1 MSLGVRLIL
10 AFLGCGVLPLA
21 LVATLS
27 YHTANNGL
35 EEVAGHGGEALSATS
50 FDQLVALRDVKKA
63 QIERYFN
70 ERQGDLQVLVENVRV
85 LRDNAFHNLAGVQAL
100 KRDEVEKLFEELFTA
115 VELLADRADTHTAL
129 AEFEALRDAVVSA
142 DGTFDPDTPAYVA
155 FWEKWKPAFEGYVTK
170 AGYYDVFLIDAE
182 QGQVLFTQA
191 RESDLGQRLDG
202 GPLENS
208 GLGKLWRSVVSTG
221 TVQVVDFEPYT
232 PSNGDQAAFMGGPIR
247 DEAGNII
254 GVAALQL
261 PTEPINR
268 IVQRREGLGAT
279 GETYLVGHHDGRTA
293 FRSDMLTMGDG
304 KYVVGREITTPYI
317 EAALGGESSVEVLT
331 DSSGRL
337 VMVAYEPLEIRGLK
351 WAQITKMNLAEAIV
365 LQADNADE
373 DFLTRYNAVYGYYDL
388 FLITPE
394 GQCFYSV
401 CREADYGTNLITG
414 KFKDSNLGKLV
425 REVSASGKFGFAD
438 FEPYAP
444 SDGAPAAFVAQPV
457 VTNGETQLIVALQL
471 PLEHV
476 NAIMGVR
483 SGMGETGET
492 YLVGPDH
499 LMRSDSFLD
508 PVNHSVSASFANPE
522 KGAVRT
528 AAATAALDGDSG
540 AELISDYNGNPV
552 LSAYTPVNVFGTRW
566 ALLAEIDKAEALA
579 AVGAMQDVASS
590 ATWSLLTWI
599 FFCGLGAAIAVAI
612 VSVLVAQSIS
622 RPVTRVINGLTE
634 GANQVSAAAGQVSTA
649 SQDLANGASEQASS
663 LEETSS
669 ALQEMTAMSRKS
681 ADNASAANELA
692 SSARSRATEGDAT
705 VRQLNDAMTA
715 INQSAVEINKVIKVI
730 EEIAFQ
736 TNLLALN
743 AAVEAARAGEHGK
756 GFAVVADEVRAL
768 ALRAAE
774 AARETTGLIEGSV
787 KRAEEGGTVSQQ
799 AGSVLRSIVDDVA
812 QIADLLN
819 GLTQAAHEQS
829 QGVEQ
834 INGAV
839 SQMDQVT
846 QKNAAGAEESASAAE
861 ELTAQAQMVNQ
872 MVSDLARLV
881 RGNRASAGG

>member
-10 AFLGCGVLPLA
+10 AFLGCGVVPLA

-27 YHTANNGL
+27 YHTAKNGL
-35 EEVAGHGGEALSATS
+35 EDVGAHGGEALSATS
-50 FDQLVALRDVKKA
+50 FDQLIALRDVKKA

-70 ERQGDLQVLVENVRV
+70 ERQGDLQVLVENVGV
-85 LRDNAFHNLAGVQAL
+85 LRDSAFRNLAGVQAL
-100 KRDEVEKLFEELFTA
+100 KRDDVQKLFEGLFA
-115 VELLADRADTHTAL
+115 NVELLAARVDTRTVL
-129 AEFEALRDAVVSA
+129 TEFEELRDSIVAA
-142 DGTFDPDTPAYVA
+142 DGTFDPATPTYAA
-155 FWEKWKPAFEGYVTK
+155 FWQKWAPAFDGYVTK

-182 QGQVLFTQA
+182 RGQVVFSQA
-191 RESDLGQRLDG
+191 RESDLGQRLDA
-202 GPLENS
+202 GPLEDS
-208 GLGKLWRSVVSTG
+208 GLGKLWRSVVTTG
-221 TVQVVDFEPYT
+221 AVQVADFEPYA

-247 DEAGNII
+247 DKSGAVI
-254 GVAALQL
+254 GVAAVQL

-268 IVQRREGLGAT
+268 IVQRREGLGET
-279 GETYLVGHHDGRTA
+279 GETYLVGSHAGRTA
-293 FRSDMLTMGDG
+293 FRSDMLTMGAG
-304 KYVVGREITTPYI
+304 EYVVGRAITTPYI
-317 EAALGGESSVEVLT
+317 EAALDGESSVEVLT
-331 DSSGRL
+331 DSTGRL
-337 VMVAYEPLEIRGLK
+337 VMVAYEPLEIRGLE
-351 WAQITKMNLAEAIV
+351 WAQITKMNLEEAIV
-365 LQADNADE
+365 LQADSADE
-373 DFLTRYNAVYGYYDL
+373 DFLTRYNEVYGYYDL
-388 FLITPE
+388 FLLAPS

-401 CREADYGTNLITG
+401 CREADFGTNLISG
-414 KFKDSNLGKLV
+414 KFKESNLGKLV
-425 REVSASGKFGFAD
+425 REVRASGKFGFAD

-444 SDGAPAAFVAQPV
+444 SNGTPAAFIAQPV
-457 VTNGETQLIVALQL
+457 VTNGQVQLIVALQL
-471 PLEHV
+471 PLDHL
-476 NAIMGVR
+476 NAIMSIR

-499 LMRSDSFLD
+499 LMRSDSYLD
-508 PVNHSVSASFANPE
+508 PAGHSVRASFANPE
-522 KGAVRT
+522 QGSIRT
-528 AAATAALDGDSG
+528 AAAEAALAGDAG
-540 AELISDYNGNPV
+540 AKLITDYNGNPV
-552 LSAYTPVNVFGTRW
+552 LSAYTPIDTFGTRW
-566 ALLAEIDKAEALA
+566 ALLAEIDRAEALA
-579 AVGAMQDVASS
+579 AVGEMETVASN

-599 FFCGLGAAIAVAI
+599 VFCGLGAAIAVAI

-669 ALQEMTAMSRKS
+669 ALQQMTAMSRKS

-692 SSARSRATEGDAT
+692 SSARARATEGDAT

-819 GLTQAAHEQS
+819 GLTQAAQEQS

-872 MVSDLARLV
+872 MVGDLARLV
-881 RGNRASAGG
+881 RGNRASAHA